1 MEKIPTSYV
10 QMQTN
15 AFSHD
20 PKDTLISQSVGGKC
34 LMISIRDQ
42 PKQNSEQL
50 HQMLSLSGLTQ
61 KFQNKQHT
69 TKKINWNV
77 DAIIPINQW
86 RYLKCL

>member
-1 MEKIPTSYV
+1 MVQTNTSYGK
-10 QMQTN
+10 MQTN

-20 PKDTLISQSVGGKC
+20 TKNTLPKKCGGQS
-34 LMISIRDQ
+34 LMVSIGDHLRKRID
-42 PKQNSEQL
+42 KSH
-50 HQMLSLSGLTQ
+50 HQILSLSGLKQ
-61 KFQNKQHT
+61 KFQNKPNT